1 MSDEKSP
8 EDPVGTPDGLGAHAP
23 GDGVAEE
30 TDEGGKRKG
39 KVKKKHTVGTV
50 LLASLVVLGLVTG
63 LGTAFVY
70 RSLNGNITVSDAF
83 DEVDDRPEDLGPKG
97 ALNIL
102 VLGSDTRS
110 GEGNK
115 LDEEAG
121 GGVSDVT
128 ILLHISEDRER
139 AYGVS
144 IPRDSLVTRP
154 DCGED
159 NEIPGGEDQMW
170 NAAYALG
177 GEACTVEQ
185 FEQNTGIALDD
196 FVVVDFAGF
205 KDMVDAVDGVPVC
218 IPEDIN
224 DTEHNIFI
232 KGGKDRVLKGDE
244 ALGYVRVRATLGD
257 GSDIGRIKR
266 QQNFVASMVKKVVS
280 KGTLARPDRL
290 YGFLDAATESLTV
303 SPGLRNLTKLGGL
316 GLSLQDVGLDQ
327 VQFLTVPWEYDQREE
342 FRGRVAWKEQ
352 EAKKLWKKIGK
363 DKPLS
368 RTQREGA
375 ISAAAPPGQT
385 PTATPTQEAT
395 PTEEPSPT
403 ETPTEEPSPSVT
415 QTPSP
420 SATQGPTEE
429 EVEAAR
435 KEGLCA

>member
-1 MSDEKSP
+1 MSDETSAD
-8 EDPVGTPDGLGAHAP
+8 EPVGTPAGAPEDDATE
-23 GDGVAEE
+23 A
-30 TDEGGKRKG
+30 GKRKG

-50 LLASLVVLGLVTG
+50 LLASLLVLGLVTG
-63 LGTAFVY
+63 LGVAFIY
-70 RSLNGNITVSDAF
+70 RHLNGNITVSGAF
-83 DEVDDRPEDLGPKG
+83 DEVDDRPEDTGPKG

-115 LDEEAG
+115 LDNEAG

-154 DCGED
+154 DCGTD
-159 NEIPGGEDQMW
+159 NEIPGGEDEMW

-185 FEQNTGIALDD
+185 FEQATDIALDD

-232 KGGKDRVLKGDE
+232 KGGKDRVLRGDE

-266 QQNFVASMVKKVVS
+266 QQNFVASMVNKLVS

-290 YGFLDAATESLTV
+290 IGFLDAATESLTV
-303 SPGLRNLTKLGGL
+303 SPGLSNLTKLGGL
-316 GLSLQDVGLDQ
+316 GLSLQDVGLDK

-342 FRGRVAWKEQ
+342 FRGRVAWKP
-352 EAKKLWKKIGK
+352 EAKKLWRKIGK
-363 DKPLS
+363 DKPLT
-368 RTQREGA
+368 RGQREGA
-375 ISAAAPPGQT
+375 ISAEAPPGQAPT
-385 PTATPTQEAT
+385 PTPSAEPTPE
-395 PTEEPSPT
+395 PT
-403 ETPTEEPSPSVT
+403 ETPSETPTLTPTPTPSPSVT
-415 QTPSP
+415 QGPS
-420 SATQGPTEE
+420 EE